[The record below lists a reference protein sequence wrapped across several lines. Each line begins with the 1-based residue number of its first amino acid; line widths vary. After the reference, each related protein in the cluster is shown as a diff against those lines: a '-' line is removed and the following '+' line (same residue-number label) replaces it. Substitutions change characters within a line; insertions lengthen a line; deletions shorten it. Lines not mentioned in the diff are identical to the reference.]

1 MRGRPSG
8 STDWPEA
15 PFIAGPGCFL
25 LEGLQVRADAFVE
38 REWRARDL
46 RDIQLGVWRF
56 RELEVLAGR
65 RCFADPPEEEVAARG
80 RYEQEVNGIRL
91 R

>member
-8 STDWPEA
+8 STRL
-15 PFIAGPGCFL
+15 AGGPVHRWSRCFL

-56 RELEVLAGR
+56 GSSRCWPGAGASPIR
-65 RCFADPPEEEVAARG
+65 RR
-80 RYEQEVNGIRL
+80 RR
-91 R
+91 